1 MKGTERHTFKNSLTI
16 KTVRPDSKGRI
27 TLGKRTKEFS
37 GYTLKEAT
45 DGTILLE
52 PLVELPAREAWLF
65 KNKEALASVE
75 KGLKE
80 SGEGKAKSL
89 GSFAKYLD
97 EDDNE

>member
-1 MKGTERHTFKNSLTI
+1 MANQAYQKV

-27 TLGKRTKEFS
+27 TLGKLTKEYS
-37 GYTLKEAT
+37 GYTMKESA

-52 PLVELPAREAWLF
+52 PLVELPAREAWLY

-75 KGLKE
+75 KGLKQ
-80 SGEGKAKSL
+80 SAEGKTKSL
-89 GSFAKYLD
+89 GSFAKHL

>member
-1 MKGTERHTFKNSLTI
+1 MANQAFKSA

-27 TLGKRTKEFS
+27 TLGKLAREYS
-37 GYTLKEAT
+37 GYTMKESA

-75 KGLKE
+75 KGLKQSAE
-80 SGEGKAKSL
+80 RKTKSL
-89 GSFAKYLD
+89 GSFAQYAE